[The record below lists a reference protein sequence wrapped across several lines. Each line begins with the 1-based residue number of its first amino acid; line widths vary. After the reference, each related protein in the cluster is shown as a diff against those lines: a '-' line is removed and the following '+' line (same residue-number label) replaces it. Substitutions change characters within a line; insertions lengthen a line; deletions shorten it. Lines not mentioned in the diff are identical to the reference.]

1 MLLVFLGESFY
12 INIQTESFA
21 LYNFNGSLVPII
33 GLGIR
38 IKLGKPTF
46 LVLNNTDVDKLFLE
60 RAKSVQTWMKKF
72 LALALAISGNCKN
85 VMLERS
91 HTVPSTRYHSK
102 DNSKEI

>member
-46 LVLNNTDVDKLFLE
+46 LVSNNTDVDKLFLE

-72 LALALAISGNCKN
+72 LA
-85 VMLERS
+85 
-91 HTVPSTRYHSK
+91 STWLHWHWQYQITAK
-102 DNSKEI
+102 M